1 MSVSSLPKAVT
12 WKRTGIRTHRL
23 LDRERTLFRYATQA
37 TIIHIALKKLM
48 PQSRCPGKQE
58 AGVVSNISQ
67 CQIALICAIARARSR
82 KVSSATVYLIFI
94 SLLTLC
100 LGS

>member
-48 PQSRCPGKQE
+48 RCPGKQE